1 MSARGEFSVII
12 AGLVAV
18 SGILPP
24 TFKHS
29 LRPTFSLPRSL
40 PFLHAKE
47 PIGWWWSSDPD
58 AYAHRRA
65 PNIALAATTAT
76 VFVLSVAMAPTTS
89 AHADL
94 QVSTPADGE
103 SLDIAPEEIRLTF
116 SEELFEELVEISILD
131 AAGDLYST
139 IEVEQTPPPGTDVI
153 FPWPTQAPPGEYSI
167 AYRVVSA
174 DGHPVT
180 GTISFSYAATA
191 PEPSTP
197 EHARHR
203 PTARPLRSHQLLR
216 HHLLRRHPSRQ
227 HLPHPLLPNLNIV
240 KHRFIVWHAPRG
252 TRCRASR
259 RYRYLG
265 DHCRARQ
272 RN

>member
-1 MSARGEFSVII
+1 MVGAAAWTRT
-12 AGLVAV
+12 LVDV
-18 SGILPP
+18 
-24 TFKHS
+24 
-29 LRPTFSLPRSL
+29 
-40 PFLHAKE
+40 
-47 PIGWWWSSDPD
+47 
-58 AYAHRRA
+58 HR
-65 PNIALAATTAT
+65 NIALAATTAT

-103 SLDIAPEEIRLTF
+103 SLEIAPEEIRLTF

-153 FPWPTQAPPGEYSI
+153 FPWPAQAPPGDYSI

-191 PEPSTP
+191 VEPSPSDTAPQPPPSDSTP
-197 EHARHR
+197 SAESSTPAAS
-203 PTARPLRSHQLLR
+203 PATESSTSSSTDSSSGTTLVVLGVVLL
-216 HHLLRRHPSRQ
+216 
-227 HLPHPLLPNLNIV
+227 
-240 KHRFIVWHAPRG
+240 
-252 TRCRASR
+252 
-259 RYRYLG
+259 LG
-265 DHCRARQ
+265 VIATSAIIARARQ

>member
-1 MSARGEFSVII
+1 MVVGAATRTRT
-12 AGLVAV
+12 L
-18 SGILPP
+18 
-24 TFKHS
+24 
-29 LRPTFSLPRSL
+29 
-40 PFLHAKE
+40 
-47 PIGWWWSSDPD
+47 IGV
-58 AYAHRRA
+58 HR
-65 PNIALAATTAT
+65 NIALPVTTAT
-76 VFVLSVAMAPTTS
+76 VFVLSVTMAPTAS

-94 QVSTPADGE
+94 QVSTPEDGE
-103 SLDIAPEEIRLTF
+103 SLQIAPEEIRLTF

-131 AAGDLYST
+131 ADGDLYST

-197 EHARHR
+197 EPAPSDSTPSAESSTPATSPAASSPIAPAPSSSSATESSTSSSTDSSSGTPLVILGVVLLLGVIATSAIIVR
-203 PTARPLRSHQLLR
+203 ARP
-216 HHLLRRHPSRQ
+216 
-227 HLPHPLLPNLNIV
+227 
-240 KHRFIVWHAPRG
+240 
-252 TRCRASR
+252 
-259 RYRYLG
+259 
-265 DHCRARQ
+265 

>member
-1 MSARGEFSVII
+1 MVGAAAWTRT
-12 AGLVAV
+12 LVDV
-18 SGILPP
+18 
-24 TFKHS
+24 
-29 LRPTFSLPRSL
+29 
-40 PFLHAKE
+40 
-47 PIGWWWSSDPD
+47 
-58 AYAHRRA
+58 HR
-65 PNIALAATTAT
+65 NIALAATTAT

-103 SLDIAPEEIRLTF
+103 TLEIAPEEIRLTF

-153 FPWPTQAPPGEYSI
+153 FPWPTQAPPGDYSI

-191 PEPSTP
+191 VEPSTP
-197 EHARHR
+197 EPSPSDSTPSAESST
-203 PTARPLRSHQLLR
+203 PAASPAAASPAASAPSPSSATESSTSSSTDSSSGTTLVVLGVVLL
-216 HHLLRRHPSRQ
+216 
-227 HLPHPLLPNLNIV
+227 
-240 KHRFIVWHAPRG
+240 
-252 TRCRASR
+252 
-259 RYRYLG
+259 LG
-265 DHCRARQ
+265 VIATSAIIARARQ

>member
-1 MSARGEFSVII
+1 MVVGATTWTRT
-12 AGLVAV
+12 LVDV
-18 SGILPP
+18 N
-24 TFKHS
+24 
-29 LRPTFSLPRSL
+29 R
-40 PFLHAKE
+40 
-47 PIGWWWSSDPD
+47 
-58 AYAHRRA
+58 
-65 PNIALAATTAT
+65 NIALAATTAML
-76 VFVLSVAMAPTTS
+76 FLLSVLMAPTAST
-89 AHADL
+89 HADL
-94 QVSTPADGE
+94 QVSTPEDGE
-103 SLDIAPEEIRLTF
+103 SLEIAPEEIRLTF

-197 EHARHR
+197 EPSTPEPSTPE
-203 PTARPLRSHQLLR
+203 PTPSDSTSSTESSTPAASPAASDPSPSSATESSTSSSTDSSSGTLLVVLGVV
-216 HHLLRRHPSRQ
+216 LLLGVIAASAV
-227 HLPHPLLPNLNIV
+227 IV
-240 KHRFIVWHAPRG
+240 
-252 TRCRASR
+252 
-259 RYRYLG
+259 
-265 DHCRARQ
+265 RARQ

>member
-1 MSARGEFSVII
+1 MVVGAAAWTRT
-12 AGLVAV
+12 LVDV
-18 SGILPP
+18 
-24 TFKHS
+24 
-29 LRPTFSLPRSL
+29 
-40 PFLHAKE
+40 
-47 PIGWWWSSDPD
+47 
-58 AYAHRRA
+58 HR
-65 PNIALAATTAT
+65 NIALAATTAT

-94 QVSTPADGE
+94 QVSTPEDGE

-153 FPWPTQAPPGEYSI
+153 FPWPAQAPPGDYSI

-191 PEPSTP
+191 AEPSPSDTAPQPTP
-197 EHARHR
+197 SDSTPSAESSTPAAS
-203 PTARPLRSHQLLR
+203 PATESSTSSSTDSSSGTTLVVLGVVLL
-216 HHLLRRHPSRQ
+216 
-227 HLPHPLLPNLNIV
+227 
-240 KHRFIVWHAPRG
+240 
-252 TRCRASR
+252 
-259 RYRYLG
+259 LG
-265 DHCRARQ
+265 VIATSAIIARARQ

>member
-1 MSARGEFSVII
+1 MVVGTTARTRT
-12 AGLVAV
+12 LVDV
-18 SGILPP
+18 
-24 TFKHS
+24 H
-29 LRPTFSLPRSL
+29 
-40 PFLHAKE
+40 
-47 PIGWWWSSDPD
+47 WS
-58 AYAHRRA
+58 
-65 PNIALAATTAT
+65 IALAVTTAM
-76 VFVLSVAMAPTTS
+76 VFVLSVVVAPTAS

-94 QVSTPADGE
+94 QVSAPEDGE
-103 SLDIAPEEIRLTF
+103 SLEIAPEEIRLTF

-191 PEPSTP
+191 PGPTPSDSTPSTESSTP
-197 EHARHR
+197 AASPAVSAPSESPANES
-203 PTARPLRSHQLLR
+203 PTSSSTDSSSGTPLVVLGVVLL
-216 HHLLRRHPSRQ
+216 LGVIATSAI
-227 HLPHPLLPNLNIV
+227 IV
-240 KHRFIVWHAPRG
+240 
-252 TRCRASR
+252 
-259 RYRYLG
+259 
-265 DHCRARQ
+265 RARQ

>member
-1 MSARGEFSVII
+1 MVVGAAAWTRT
-12 AGLVAV
+12 LVDV
-18 SGILPP
+18 
-24 TFKHS
+24 
-29 LRPTFSLPRSL
+29 
-40 PFLHAKE
+40 
-47 PIGWWWSSDPD
+47 
-58 AYAHRRA
+58 HR
-65 PNIALAATTAT
+65 NIALAATTAT

-103 SLDIAPEEIRLTF
+103 SLEIAPEEIRLTF

-153 FPWPTQAPPGEYSI
+153 FPWPTQAPPGDYSI

-191 PEPSTP
+191 VEPSTP
-197 EHARHR
+197 EPSPSDIAPQPTPSDSTPSAESSTPAASPASSSPASSS
-203 PTARPLRSHQLLR
+203 PTASAPSPSSATESSTSSSTDSSSGTTLVVLGVVLL
-216 HHLLRRHPSRQ
+216 
-227 HLPHPLLPNLNIV
+227 
-240 KHRFIVWHAPRG
+240 
-252 TRCRASR
+252 
-259 RYRYLG
+259 LG
-265 DHCRARQ
+265 VIATSAIIARARQ

>member
-1 MSARGEFSVII
+1 
-12 AGLVAV
+12 
-18 SGILPP
+18 
-24 TFKHS
+24 
-29 LRPTFSLPRSL
+29 
-40 PFLHAKE
+40 
-47 PIGWWWSSDPD
+47 
-58 AYAHRRA
+58 
-65 PNIALAATTAT
+65 
-76 VFVLSVAMAPTTS
+76 MAPTTS

-103 SLDIAPEEIRLTF
+103 SLEIAPEEIRLTF

-153 FPWPTQAPPGEYSI
+153 FPWPTQAPPGDYSI

-191 PEPSTP
+191 AEPSTP
-197 EHARHR
+197 EPSPSDTAPQPTPSDSTPSAESSTPAASPAASS
-203 PTARPLRSHQLLR
+203 PTASAPSPSSATESSTSSSTDSSSGTTLVVLGVVLL
-216 HHLLRRHPSRQ
+216 
-227 HLPHPLLPNLNIV
+227 
-240 KHRFIVWHAPRG
+240 
-252 TRCRASR
+252 
-259 RYRYLG
+259 LG
-265 DHCRARQ
+265 VIATSAIIARARQ

>member
-1 MSARGEFSVII
+1 MVGAATRTRT
-12 AGLVAV
+12 L
-18 SGILPP
+18 
-24 TFKHS
+24 
-29 LRPTFSLPRSL
+29 
-40 PFLHAKE
+40 
-47 PIGWWWSSDPD
+47 IGV
-58 AYAHRRA
+58 HR
-65 PNIALAATTAT
+65 NIALAVTTAT
-76 VFVLSVAMAPTTS
+76 VFVLSVTMAPTAS

-94 QVSTPADGE
+94 QVSTPEDGE
-103 SLDIAPEEIRLTF
+103 SLQIAPEEIRLTF

-131 AAGDLYST
+131 ADGDLYST

-197 EHARHR
+197 EPA
-203 PTARPLRSHQLLR
+203 PSDSTPSAESSTPATSPAASSPIASAPSSSSATESSTSSSTDSLSGTPLVILGVVLL
-216 HHLLRRHPSRQ
+216 LGVIATSAI
-227 HLPHPLLPNLNIV
+227 IV
-240 KHRFIVWHAPRG
+240 
-252 TRCRASR
+252 
-259 RYRYLG
+259 
-265 DHCRARQ
+265 RARR

>member
-1 MSARGEFSVII
+1 M
-12 AGLVAV
+12 
-18 SGILPP
+18 
-24 TFKHS
+24 
-29 LRPTFSLPRSL
+29 
-40 PFLHAKE
+40 
-47 PIGWWWSSDPD
+47 
-58 AYAHRRA
+58 HR
-65 PNIALAATTAT
+65 NIALAATTAT

-103 SLDIAPEEIRLTF
+103 SLEIAPEEIRLTF

-153 FPWPTQAPPGEYSI
+153 FPWPTQAPPGDYSI

-191 PEPSTP
+191 AEPSTP
-197 EHARHR
+197 EPSPSDTAPQPTPSDSTPSAESSTPAASPAASS
-203 PTARPLRSHQLLR
+203 PTASAPSPSSATESSTSSSTDSSSGTTLVVLGVVLL
-216 HHLLRRHPSRQ
+216 
-227 HLPHPLLPNLNIV
+227 
-240 KHRFIVWHAPRG
+240 
-252 TRCRASR
+252 
-259 RYRYLG
+259 LG
-265 DHCRARQ
+265 VIATSAIIARARQ

>member
-1 MSARGEFSVII
+1 MVVGAAAWTRT
-12 AGLVAV
+12 LVDV
-18 SGILPP
+18 
-24 TFKHS
+24 
-29 LRPTFSLPRSL
+29 
-40 PFLHAKE
+40 
-47 PIGWWWSSDPD
+47 
-58 AYAHRRA
+58 HR
-65 PNIALAATTAT
+65 NIALAATTAT

-131 AAGDLYST
+131 AAGDLYSR

-153 FPWPTQAPPGEYSI
+153 FPWPTQAPPGDYSI

-191 PEPSTP
+191 VEPSPSDTAPQPTP
-197 EHARHR
+197 SDSTPSAESSTPAAS
-203 PTARPLRSHQLLR
+203 PATESSTSSSTDSSSGTTLVVLGVVLL
-216 HHLLRRHPSRQ
+216 
-227 HLPHPLLPNLNIV
+227 
-240 KHRFIVWHAPRG
+240 
-252 TRCRASR
+252 
-259 RYRYLG
+259 LG
-265 DHCRARQ
+265 VIATSAIIARARQ

>member
-1 MSARGEFSVII
+1 VVGAAAWTRT
-12 AGLVAV
+12 LVDV
-18 SGILPP
+18 
-24 TFKHS
+24 
-29 LRPTFSLPRSL
+29 
-40 PFLHAKE
+40 
-47 PIGWWWSSDPD
+47 
-58 AYAHRRA
+58 HR
-65 PNIALAATTAT
+65 NIALAATTAT

-103 SLDIAPEEIRLTF
+103 SLEIAPEEIRLTF

-153 FPWPTQAPPGEYSI
+153 FPWPTQAPPGDYSI

-191 PEPSTP
+191 VEPSTP
-197 EHARHR
+197 EPSPSDSTPSAESSTPAASPAASS
-203 PTARPLRSHQLLR
+203 PTASAPSPSSATESSTSSSTDSSSGTTLVVLGVVLL
-216 HHLLRRHPSRQ
+216 
-227 HLPHPLLPNLNIV
+227 
-240 KHRFIVWHAPRG
+240 
-252 TRCRASR
+252 
-259 RYRYLG
+259 LG
-265 DHCRARQ
+265 VIATSAIIARARQ

>member
-1 MSARGEFSVII
+1 
-12 AGLVAV
+12 LVVGATAWTRTLV
-18 SGILPP
+18 
-24 TFKHS
+24 
-29 LRPTFSLPRSL
+29 
-40 PFLHAKE
+40 
-47 PIGWWWSSDPD
+47 DV
-58 AYAHRRA
+58 HR
-65 PNIALAATTAT
+65 NIALAATTAML
-76 VFVLSVAMAPTTS
+76 FLLSVLMAPTAS

-94 QVSTPADGE
+94 QVSTPEDGE
-103 SLDIAPEEIRLTF
+103 SLEIAPEEIRLTF

-197 EHARHR
+197 EPTPSDSTPSTESSTPAASPAASS
-203 PTARPLRSHQLLR
+203 PTALGPSPSSATESSTSSSTDSSSGTLLVVLGVVLLLGVIATSAVIVRS
-216 HHLLRRHPSRQ
+216 
-227 HLPHPLLPNLNIV
+227 
-240 KHRFIVWHAPRG
+240 
-252 TRCRASR
+252 
-259 RYRYLG
+259 
-265 DHCRARQ
+265 RQ